1 MRNETDYNPAGQAG
15 MVPLRAG
22 QEVTIVEHDGADWWM
37 AEIDGSKG
45 WVPSAYVQML

>member
-1 MRNETDYNPAGQAG
+1 

-37 AEIDGSKG
+37 AEIDGNKG